1 MKKIKFIALAFLAL
15 TLGSCMGDG
24 YADPD
29 LTEKVPASPW
39 GNNSLREKNVISI
52 ADLKTQF
59 ATVINSD
66 NGYKQIEKDMMIKAV
81 VTGNDVSG
89 NIYNQVSVQD
99 TSGAIIIAINGSGL
113 SGYLPVGQEILVN
126 LKGLYIGSYK
136 KLPQIGGVN
145 TKLSD
150 GSLGMGKIERAIW
163 NEHFKILNPGEA
175 DASTV
180 VPEEFDLTKLTDAAY
195 MDANVGKLMTLKKV
209 KFASANG
216 TNVWAPDD
224 TNTSLELIDAETGK
238 RISSSN
244 LVVRNSG
251 YSKFANEVVP
261 QGVFDITGIFT
272 RYNNTWQIVLR
283 STDDLKSVV
292 LAYLSEPFDASQ
304 GNFTID
310 NIKLADGVE
319 FVWKWASAAY
329 GMKASGYVNGSK
341 QELQS
346 RLKSP
351 AIDLKSAKSAKLMFD
366 QAINFASDMKQECK
380 VQISTD
386 GKTWTDLDVQ
396 GYPAGNSWDFVSSTA
411 DLTKYCGKTIYI
423 GFLYSST
430 PTGAPTWEVK
440 NFAVK

>member
-29 LTEKVPASPW
+29 LTDKVPAAPY

-59 ATVINSD
+59 ASVVNSSTD
-66 NGYKQIEKDMMIKAV
+66 AYKLIEKDMMIKAV

-99 TSGAIIIAINGSGL
+99 KSGAIIIAINGSGL
-113 SGYLPVGQEILVN
+113 SGYLPVGQEILIN
-126 LKGLYIGSYK
+126 LKGLYIGNYR

-150 GSLGMGKIERAIW
+150 GSLGIGKIERAIW

-195 MDANVGKLMTLKKV
+195 MEANVCKLMTLKKV

-216 TNVWAPDD
+216 TNVWAPGD
-224 TNTSLELIDAETGK
+224 TNTSLELINAETGK
-238 RISSSN
+238 KISSN

-261 QGVFDITGIFT
+261 QGVLDITGILT
-272 RYNNTWQIVLR
+272 RYYKKDKDTWQIVLR
-283 STDDLKSVV
+283 STDDLK
-292 LAYLSEPFDASQ
+292 ASETGGTLEKPYTVAQALEKINAGTAGDAKVYATGIIVKVKDVDTGSY
-304 GNFTID
+304 GNGT
-310 NIKLADGVE
+310 
-319 FVWKWASAAY
+319 FV
-329 GMKASGYVNGSK
+329 
-341 QELQS
+341 
-346 RLKSP
+346 
-351 AIDLKSAKSAKLMFD
+351 I
-366 QAINFASDMKQECK
+366 SD
-380 VQISTD
+380 D
-386 GKTWTDLDVQ
+386 GKDTE
-396 GYPAGNSWDFVSSTA
+396 
-411 DLTKYCGKTIYI
+411 GKTLEVFRCYNID
-423 GFLYSST
+423 
-430 PTGAPTWEVK
+430 GAKWTEETKGILVPGKKVVVSGTLLDYNGTKEIK
-440 NFAVK
+440 GGNLISIK